1 MWRKSRPEN
10 KISAEVE
17 EKVENAIQELFWKLV
32 KLRVKPD
39 NERITVLVHGAANM
53 DNIMFSYDLLS
64 GRPNQVRCEMS
75 AVSHHNLFQSKNFIF
90 LKSNQRIFYSIKQLF
105 QAKLVDFATVTVS
118 SPVIDLGYFL
128 YSSVHPLL
136 ISEHYVALL
145 QVNIEQEV
153 CLLFFH
159 LSQAYHNAHLEAIKG
174 FGLHGYEMDFEVLIE
189 EYQVE
194 KKNLKYGSSFPFKIP
209 IWFLNSCNSLIIQYY
224 FREFQLPCLKFQYLA
239 TLVQFIMALI

>member
-75 AVSHHNLFQSKNFIF
+75 AVSHHNLFC
-90 LKSNQRIFYSIKQLF
+90 LKTLFSSNQIKNVLF
-105 QAKLVDFATVTVS
+105 NQT
-118 SPVIDLGYFL
+118 I
-128 YSSVHPLL
+128 
-136 ISEHYVALL
+136 VAGKT
-145 QVNIEQEV
+145 
-153 CLLFFH
+153 C
-159 LSQAYHNAHLEAIKG
+159 
-174 FGLHGYEMDFEVLIE
+174 
-189 EYQVE
+189 
-194 KKNLKYGSSFPFKIP
+194 
-209 IWFLNSCNSLIIQYY
+209 
-224 FREFQLPCLKFQYLA
+224 
-239 TLVQFIMALI
+239 

>member
-1 MWRKSRPEN
+1 M
-10 KISAEVE
+10 
-17 EKVENAIQELFWKLV
+17 
-32 KLRVKPD
+32 
-39 NERITVLVHGAANM
+39 
-53 DNIMFSYDLLS
+53 
-64 GRPNQVRCEMS
+64 
-75 AVSHHNLFQSKNFIF
+75 
-90 LKSNQRIFYSIKQLF
+90 FYSIKQLL

-153 CLLFFH
+153 CLSFFH
-159 LSQAYHNAHLEAIKG
+159 FSQAYHNAHLEAIKG

-194 KKNLKYGSSFPFKIP
+194 KKNIETLKVWLIISPFKIP
-209 IWFLNSCNSLIIQYY
+209 IWFLNSRISLIIQYY

-239 TLVQFIMALI
+239 TLVQFIMALIWFKY